1 MADRLAVDDD
11 ELKHFMRLLNTSS
24 DSLKGLRRALT
35 DATVSGLGTDDL
47 DAACEDFQ
55 ADWKYGTE
63 RIGEQTESLAKI
75 VGQSKDS
82 YREVDRALEAA
93 LREGAR
99 RTGGAVR

>member
-11 ELKHFMRLLNTSS
+11 ELKHFMRLLNKSS
-24 DSLKGLRRALT
+24 DSLKGLRRALA

-47 DAACEDFQ
+47 DSACEDFQ

-63 RIGEQTESLAKI
+63 RIGEQTESLARI
-75 VGQSKDS
+75 IGESKDS

-93 LREGAR
+93 LRKGAHG
-99 RTGGAVR
+99 TGGAVR

>member
-11 ELKHFMRLLNTSS
+11 ELKHFMRLLNKSS
-24 DSLKGLRRALT
+24 DALKGLRRALA

-55 ADWKYGTE
+55 AEWKYGTE
-63 RIGEQTESLAKI
+63 RIGEQTESLARI
-75 VGQSKDS
+75 IGASKDG

-93 LREGAR
+93 LRKGAR
-99 RTGGAVR
+99 GTDRAVR